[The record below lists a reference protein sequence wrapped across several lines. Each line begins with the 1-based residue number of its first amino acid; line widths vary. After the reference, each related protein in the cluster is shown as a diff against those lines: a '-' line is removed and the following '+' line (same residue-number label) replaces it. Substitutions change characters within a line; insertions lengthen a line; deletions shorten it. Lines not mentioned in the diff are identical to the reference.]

1 MPWRHL
7 WIAPYL
13 EAWSWEEQCTMGSDG
28 IKQRQLFGN
37 HSRLWT
43 IKPIVNK
50 ISTLTGGPFVLVQM
64 TYVCSWAVVEHSTR
78 AWAGKSTKNK
88 LQTTREDNYC
98 APFDS
103 KIHQERLMWKRN
115 HDDDD
120 GDMLEWVRGDNRL
133 GAGDHYVPHF
143 PVNKRAS
150 HLRAHYT
157 AHTLT
162 HAHSQ
167 YTQKCP
173 QAIHYHTH
181 TSLFTAMHTIHLL
194 KMAVTH
200 THITKRS
207 HTHKHTH
214 TFIYTRAFR
223 NTLSLIHKHIVGVT
237 TLRTHSVSVTHSQH
251 QGGRI
256 WKPFGESKTG
266 H

>member
-1 MPWRHL
+1 
-7 WIAPYL
+7 
-13 EAWSWEEQCTMGSDG
+13 
-28 IKQRQLFGN
+28 
-37 HSRLWT
+37 
-43 IKPIVNK
+43 
-50 ISTLTGGPFVLVQM
+50 
-64 TYVCSWAVVEHSTR
+64 
-78 AWAGKSTKNK
+78 
-88 LQTTREDNYC
+88 
-98 APFDS
+98 
-103 KIHQERLMWKRN
+103 
-115 HDDDD
+115 
-120 GDMLEWVRGDNRL
+120 MLEWVRGDNRL

-157 AHTLT
+157 PHTLT

-181 TSLFTAMHTIHLL
+181 TSLFTAMYTIHLL